1 MAAAGWM
8 VTTLTKWRTHDPIHP
23 VPLLLLL
30 LPLPPN
36 AAGATAAWKEE
47 EDNLDSSATS

>member
-23 VPLLLLL
+23 VLLLL